1 MSFTDFSS
9 ASSRIEFAPLPPRH
23 LDSSSRVGPCLLI
36 SREAG
41 AGGSEI
47 GRRSAEVLG
56 WRLLD
61 KSILDQLSSQYG
73 TSRIVLDMVDERKV
87 SWLADIFHGWIEGH
101 GFSQLAYVHRLHG
114 FFQAAATR
122 GDVVI
127 VGRGARFILP
137 RCSSFSVRIVAPLP
151 KRIERVR
158 SSMDLSDYD
167 ARIYIDNRDKQ
178 RTAFLE
184 RYFHHD
190 VTNPDVHDLVINTEQ
205 LGIEGATETLLAG
218 FRLWQKHRMGELTP
232 TKRTHDAARHSAAGT
247 N

>member
-1 MSFTDFSS
+1 MSFIDFGS
-9 ASSRIEFAPLPPRH
+9 ASSRIDFVPLRHRH

-41 AGGSEI
+41 TGGSEI
-47 GRRSAEVLG
+47 GRRSAEALG

-101 GFSQLAYVHRLHG
+101 GFSQLTYVHRLHRL
-114 FFQAAATR
+114 FEAAATQ

-137 RCSSFSVRIVAPLP
+137 RSCSFSVRIVAPLP
-151 KRIERVR
+151 KRIERVS
-158 SSMDLSDYD
+158 SSMGLSDYE
-167 ARIYIDNRDKQ
+167 ARIYIDNRDRQ
-178 RTAFLE
+178 RTAFLK

-190 VTNPDVHDLVINTEQ
+190 VTNPHVHDLVINTEQ
-205 LGIEGATETLLAG
+205 LGIEDATETLLAG
-218 FRLWQKHRMGELTP
+218 FRLWQNNRMCEKAP
-232 TKRTHDAARHSAAGT
+232 TKRVYDAARRSAAGT

>member
-1 MSFTDFSS
+1 MSFTDLGS
-9 ASSRIEFAPLPPRH
+9 ASSRIDFAPLRHRH
-23 LDSSSRVGPCLLI
+23 LNSSSRVGPCLLI

-101 GFSQLAYVHRLHG
+101 GFSQLAYVHRLHRL
-114 FFQAAATR
+114 FEAAATR

-137 RCSSFSVRIVAPLP
+137 RSSSFSVRIVAPLP

-158 SSMDLSDYD
+158 SSMGLSDYE
-167 ARIYIDNRDKQ
+167 ARIYIDSRDRQ
-178 RTAFLE
+178 RTAFLQ

-190 VTNPDVHDLVINTEQ
+190 VTNPDVHDLVVNTEQ

-218 FRLWQKHRMGELTP
+218 FRLWQNNRMGEVTAK
-232 TKRTHDAARHSAAGT
+232 KRTHDAARHSAAGT